1 MKIMTEAYH
10 IISEILSHNL
20 NEIENLV
27 MWPKVGNSRISV
39 KEVIIN
45 SM

>member
-10 IISEILSHNL
+10 TISEILSPNL